1 MRLCSFLSVSRHGIY
16 YFRYPFI
23 NEYNGIRNSI
33 KLSLKTRCPKIAKSY
48 AIQLG
53 AYCTSLIS
61 NGICNSMEANKFRE
75 MIAEYFEDIQR
86 RGIEL
91 INREGF
97 SADTR
102 QSYKDA
108 IKYLKSD
115 INANADNA
123 MDIFTPI
130 DDFKQ
135 AKKIST
141 LQFQKLSAA
150 AMPLLRQGALNNFTK
165 LIEFGDTKN
174 QLEVNAVLAPNT
186 SHTPVS
192 NRRNRTSLKHL
203 IKEFIEERSKLAVV
217 SDKHIQAQQAD
228 FALLLEIVGDD
239 IAIEQFNGEL
249 IRHVKNTLIE
259 IPKHRNKNALTRN
272 LSLQDAIQVDAA
284 EKISG
289 KTINGYLGNYRTL
302 FKWAVDNKYIDENLF
317 ENVSVEYK
325 RKPIAERRQA
335 YSQEALSK
343 VYSTLCSGEIERES
357 HKWAVLV
364 GIFTGARLAEICQM
378 EIADI
383 QKHDGVLCFSINS
396 KANGQGN
403 FKHLKSDAATR
414 LIPIHSNLRKLGFGD
429 YVRSIRNKHGN
440 ASRLFPDFTYQ
451 KNTGYTKNFG
461 RWYNETLM
469 ARLGIRSSSHIFH
482 GLRHTMNTRLLQ
494 AGVEPS
500 MVAMLLGHARSGVQ
514 AQYFA
519 DGYKPRQLSEALEWF
534 SVEPI
539 R

>member
-1 MRLCSFLSVSRHGIY
+1 MRLCSFLSTSRHGVF
-16 YFRYPFI
+16 YFRYPFT
-23 NEYNGIRNSI
+23 NERNGARNSI
-33 KLSLKTRCPKIAKSY
+33 KLSLKTRCPKTAKSY

-61 NGICNSMEANKFRE
+61 NGICNDMEANKLRKL
-75 MIAEYFEDIQR
+75 IAEYFEDVQR
-86 RGIEL
+86 RSIEL

-97 SADTR
+97 SGDTR

-123 MDIFTPI
+123 MDIYTPI
-130 DDFKQ
+130 DNFKQ
-135 AKKIST
+135 ANRISNS
-141 LQFQKLSAA
+141 QFQPLSET
-150 AMPLLRQGALNNFTK
+150 AMPLLRQGALDNFTR
-165 LIEFGDTKN
+165 LIEYGDAKN
-174 QLEVNAVLAPNT
+174 QSEVDAVLAPTRAYKPALNG
-186 SHTPVS
+186 SEK
-192 NRRNRTSLKHL
+192 TSLKHV
-203 IKEFIEERSKLAVV
+203 INEFIKERSKLAVV
-217 SDKHIQAQQAD
+217 SDKHIDAQRAD

-239 IAIEQFNGEL
+239 IAIDQLNGEL
-249 IRHVKNTLIE
+249 VRHVKNTLIE

-272 LSLQDAIQVDAA
+272 LSLQDAIQVEDV

-302 FKWAVDNKYIDENLF
+302 FKWAVGNKYLNENLF

-343 VYSTLCSGEIERES
+343 VYNTLCGEQIKSES
-357 HKWAVLV
+357 YKWATLI

-383 QKHDGVLCFSINS
+383 QEHDGIKCFSINS
-396 KANGQGN
+396 KANGRGN
-403 FKHLKSDAATR
+403 FKQLKSDAATR
-414 LIPIHSNLRKLGFGD
+414 LIPIHQNLRELGFGD
-429 YVRSIRNKHGN
+429 YVRSVRNKHAN
-440 ASRLFPDFTYQ
+440 TSRLFPDFTYQ
-451 KNTGYTKNFG
+451 KKTGYTKNFG

-469 ARLGIRSSSHIFH
+469 ARLGIKSSSHIFH

-500 MVAMLLGHARSGVQ
+500 VVAMLLGHARSGVQ

-519 DGYKPRQLSEALEWF
+519 DGYKPNQLAEALERF

>member
-23 NEYNGIRNSI
+23 NECNGIRNSI

-53 AYCTSLIS
+53 AYCTSLS
-61 NGICNSMEANKFRE
+61 NNGICNSMEANKLRE
-75 MIAEYFEDIQR
+75 LIAEYFEDTQR
-86 RGIEL
+86 RSIEL

-102 QSYKDA
+102 QSYKDE
-108 IKYLKSD
+108 IKYLKHD
-115 INANADNA
+115 IRANADKA
-123 MDIFTPI
+123 IDIYTPV
-130 DDFKQ
+130 DAFKQ
-135 AKKIST
+135 ASRISNIEFEKISAT
-141 LQFQKLSAA
+141 

-165 LIEFGDTKN
+165 LIEYGDAKN
-174 QLEVNAVLAPNT
+174 QLEVNAVLTPNT
-186 SHTPVS
+186 SHMPALNGHNKTP
-192 NRRNRTSLKHL
+192 LKHL
-203 IKEFIEERSKLAVV
+203 INEFIEERSKLAVV

-228 FALLLEIVGDD
+228 FALLLEIVEDD
-239 IAIEQFNGEL
+239 LVIEQFDGEL
-249 IRHVKNTLIE
+249 VRYVKNTLIDL
-259 IPKHRNKNALTRN
+259 PKHRNKNALTRD
-272 LSLQDAIQVDAA
+272 LSLKEAIQIEGV
-284 EKISG
+284 EKLSG

-302 FKWAVDNKYIDENLF
+302 FKWAVDNKYLDENPF
-317 ENVSVEYK
+317 ENVSVEHK

-335 YSQEALSK
+335 YSQAALSK

-357 HKWAVLV
+357 YKWAVLV
-364 GIFTGARLAEICQM
+364 GVFTGARLAEICQM

-383 QKHDGVLCFSINS
+383 QEHDGVLCFSINS
-396 KANGQGN
+396 TANGQGN
-403 FKHLKSDAATR
+403 FKQLKSDAATR
-414 LIPIHSNLRKLGFGD
+414 LIPIHSNLRDLGFGD
-429 YVRSIRNKHGN
+429 YVRSVRNKHGN

-469 ARLGIRSSSHIFH
+469 ARLGIKSSSHIFH

-500 MVAMLLGHARSGVQ
+500 VVAMLLGHARSGVQ

-519 DGYKPRQLSEALEWF
+519 DGYKPHQLAEALERF
-534 SVEPI
+534 AIEPA